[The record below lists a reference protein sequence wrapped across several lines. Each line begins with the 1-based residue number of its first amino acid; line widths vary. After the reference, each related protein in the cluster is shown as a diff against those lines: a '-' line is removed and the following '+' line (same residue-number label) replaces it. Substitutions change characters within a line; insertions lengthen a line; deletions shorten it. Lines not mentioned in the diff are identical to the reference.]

1 MVTVLNY
8 GYLER
13 LIWEPSEMA
22 IGRNVND
29 KLRDALLFMQA
40 ETPGLMGAVL
50 VSSSGLT
57 IVSTLPNTIEA
68 DVVAAMTAS
77 LLALGDR
84 TAQELWQGKSDQV
97 MIKGEKGT
105 FTLVEKVNSQ
115 VAIVI
120 LASVQAKLGLVLMN
134 MLRTSLAVAKI
145 IEEALQAYPS
155 SLTQKPSTATIHRF
169 RRRSVG

>member
-1 MVTVLNY
+1 
-8 GYLER
+8 
-13 LIWEPSEMA
+13 MA
-22 IGRNVND
+22 IGRNLND

>member
-1 MVTVLNY
+1 
-8 GYLER
+8 
-13 LIWEPSEMA
+13 MA
-22 IGRNVND
+22 IGRNLND

-155 SLTQKPSTATIHRF
+155 SLAQKPSTATIHRF

>member
-1 MVTVLNY
+1 
-8 GYLER
+8 
-13 LIWEPSEMA
+13 MA
-22 IGRNVND
+22 IGRNLND

-50 VSSSGLT
+50 ISSSGLT

>member
-1 MVTVLNY
+1 MATGSNLN
-8 GYLER
+8 
-13 LIWEPSEMA
+13 
-22 IGRNVND
+22 D
-29 KLRDALLFMQA
+29 QLRDALLFLQA
-40 ETPGLMGAVL
+40 ETPGLTGAVL

-57 IVSTLPNTIEA
+57 IISTLPDTIEA
-68 DVVAAMTAS
+68 DVVAAMTAA

-115 VAIVI
+115 VSIVA

-145 IEEALQAYPS
+145 IEAALQAYPS
-155 SLTQKPSTATIHRF
+155 SVSQKPSPATIHRF
-169 RRRSVG
+169 RRRRIG

>member
-1 MVTVLNY
+1 M
-8 GYLER
+8 
-13 LIWEPSEMA
+13 I
-22 IGRNVND
+22 
-29 KLRDALLFMQA
+29 
-40 ETPGLMGAVL
+40 GAVL
-50 VSSSGLT
+50 VSTSGLT
-57 IVSTLPNTIEA
+57 IISTLPDTIEA
-68 DVVAAMTAS
+68 DVVAAMTAA

-115 VAIVI
+115 VSIVV

-145 IEEALQAYPS
+145 IEAALQAYPS
-155 SLTQKPSTATIHRF
+155 SVSQKPSPGTIHRF
-169 RRRSVG
+169 RRHRIG